1 MRRDSQTRRL
11 TNYFVNKKDIR
22 DKCNLSHLRITEG
35 RKLTSDDLKAEILQF
50 SDNSDFSSE
59 DYLTYGL
66 QKVRFDD
73 PYLFKQKGNA
83 THTYD
88 LHNQY
93 LSKVLFEVV
102 SETDASECLFITEKT
117 YKPLLLKSPFI
128 LLGNRF
134 TLKFLRDLG
143 FKTFDKVIDE
153 SYDEERSTYLR
164 VSKALNEARKLCD
177 KPLSECY
184 SNLRALDDICSFN
197 KDHFLN
203 TTWDFGL
210 EDKMKEIIC
219 NK

>member
-1 MRRDSQTRRL
+1 M
-11 TNYFVNKKDIR
+11 
-22 DKCNLSHLRITEG
+22 
-35 RKLTSDDLKAEILQF
+35 KAEILQF

-134 TLKFLRDLG
+134 TL
-143 FKTFDKVIDE
+143 
-153 SYDEERSTYLR
+153 SS
-164 VSKALNEARKLCD
+164 
-177 KPLSECY
+177 
-184 SNLRALDDICSFN
+184 
-197 KDHFLN
+197 
-203 TTWDFGL
+203 
-210 EDKMKEIIC
+210 
-219 NK
+219 